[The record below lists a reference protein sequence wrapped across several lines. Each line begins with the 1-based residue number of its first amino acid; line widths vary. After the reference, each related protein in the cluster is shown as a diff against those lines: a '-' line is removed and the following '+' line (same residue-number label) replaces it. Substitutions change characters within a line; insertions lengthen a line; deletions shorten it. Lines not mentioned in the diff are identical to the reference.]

1 MLLKLAW
8 RNIWRNK
15 RRSLVVLGSVIVGI
29 IAVLFMNGFMNGM
42 LYQMLSNQISTNV
55 SHIQIHKKG
64 FNDNKVIQSFLP
76 DAEKVEEELK
86 TNPQVKAYSRRV
98 ITFGLISSATNS
110 SGVYINGIDPGKEKQ
125 VSIIYKQ
132 IKEGKYFT
140 GGKRE
145 IVIGAKLAEKLEVG
159 LGDKVVAM
167 SNTPDGTIG
176 SEVFRIVGIYKSFS
190 SEFDKSFIYI
200 PIETAQ
206 NMLNIDHHIYEYAV
220 VANDY
225 HKVEQVKNSIKA
237 GLNDNYEVMSYK
249 DLLPF
254 LVYQIDLSKE
264 SMWIFNLIIELALI
278 FGIVNSML
286 MAVFERIN
294 EIGVLMSIGM
304 KNMKIFFMILMEGLV
319 IGVIG
324 TGIGLVIGYL
334 IMLPLESVGLNLSIY
349 TESLE
354 SFGVGAIIYPTLSI
368 DDVIG
373 ILIMIPFISI
383 IGAVYPAYKAIKL
396 EPVYAIRY
404 V

>member
-8 RNIWRNK
+8 RNIRRNK

>member
-1 MLLKLAW
+1 
-8 RNIWRNK
+8 
-15 RRSLVVLGSVIVGI
+15 
-29 IAVLFMNGFMNGM
+29 
-42 LYQMLSNQISTNV
+42 
-55 SHIQIHKKG
+55 
-64 FNDNKVIQSFLP
+64 
-76 DAEKVEEELK
+76 
-86 TNPQVKAYSRRV
+86 
-98 ITFGLISSATNS
+98 
-110 SGVYINGIDPGKEKQ
+110 
-125 VSIIYKQ
+125 
-132 IKEGKYFT
+132 
-140 GGKRE
+140 
-145 IVIGAKLAEKLEVG
+145 
-159 LGDKVVAM
+159 
-167 SNTPDGTIG
+167 
-176 SEVFRIVGIYKSFS
+176 
-190 SEFDKSFIYI
+190 
-200 PIETAQ
+200 
-206 NMLNIDHHIYEYAV
+206 MLNIDHHIYEYAV
-220 VANDY
+220 VVNDY

-334 IMLPLESVGLNLSIY
+334 IMLPLQSVGLNLSIY

-354 SFGVGAIIYPTLSI
+354 SYGIGAIIYPTLSI
-368 DDVIG
+368 DDIIG

-383 IGAVYPAYKAIKL
+383 IGALYPAYKAIKL